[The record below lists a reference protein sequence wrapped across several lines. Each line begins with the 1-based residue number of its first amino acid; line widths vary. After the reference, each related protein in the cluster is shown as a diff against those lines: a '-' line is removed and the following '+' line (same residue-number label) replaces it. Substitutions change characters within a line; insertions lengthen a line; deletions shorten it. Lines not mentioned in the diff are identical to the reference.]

1 MANIYSL
8 SDTQI
13 SQKIGARL
21 KSIRLKQNMTQ
32 QELANQAVV
41 SVSSIKKI
49 ESGRI
54 CSFDSLLRIMRI
66 LGNLDLLQE
75 LTEDEMLSPNEYF
88 ELVNAKGRHQRKRAR
103 NKGTSKPE
111 REESEW

>member
-1 MANIYSL
+1 
-8 SDTQI
+8 
-13 SQKIGARL
+13 
-21 KSIRLKQNMTQ
+21 MTQ

-49 ESGRI
+49 ESGHI

>member
-1 MANIYSL
+1 MTDIYSL
-8 SDTQI
+8 SDAQI

-21 KSIRLKQNMTQ
+21 KSVRLKQNITQ

-49 ESGRI
+49 ESGHI

-66 LGNLDLLQE
+66 LGSLDLLQE
-75 LTEDEMLSPNEYF
+75 LTEDETLSPNEYF
-88 ELVNAKGRHQRKRAR
+88 EMVNSRGRRLRKRAR
-103 NKGTSKPE
+103 NKRMPLTEK
-111 REESEW
+111 EESEW

>member
-1 MANIYSL
+1 
-8 SDTQI
+8 
-13 SQKIGARL
+13 
-21 KSIRLKQNMTQ
+21 
-32 QELANQAVV
+32 
-41 SVSSIKKI
+41 
-49 ESGRI
+49 
-54 CSFDSLLRIMRI
+54 MRI